1 MRCFNSGTLVKIF
14 ESFNIH
20 PKYAR
25 DMNEYNPRK
34 RLYMKK
40 LDDGALVEKSLDELN
55 ERERRVMIRRKGIY
69 NIDLKLEDDEKS
81 KLNFQDVKDVKEAKD
96 IKDTKNVKI

>member
-1 MRCFNSGTLVKIF
+1 LEGLRCFNSGTLVKIYETF
-14 ESFNIH
+14 QIH

-69 NIDLKLEDDEKS
+69 DIDLKVEEDEKS
-81 KLNFQDVKDVKEAKD
+81 KLNVKD
-96 IKDTKNVKI
+96 IKKFKS

>member
-1 MRCFNSGTLVKIF
+1 
-14 ESFNIH
+14 
-20 PKYAR
+20 
-25 DMNEYNPRK
+25 MNEYNPRK

-69 NIDLKLEDDEKS
+69 DIDLKVEEDEKS
-81 KLNFQDVKDVKEAKD
+81 KLNVKD
-96 IKDTKNVKI
+96 IKKFKS